1 MGLIK
6 DLLYSKNN
14 QFLDIARV
22 SAAVSVLAFWGC
34 VITMVVNEGKFDPL
48 AVGGGCAAIFTGA
61 GGWIYARQKQ
71 EAVADGP
78 VNA

>member
-1 MGLIK
+1 MRLFK

-34 VITMVVNEGKFDPL
+34 VITMVVKGEFDPI

-71 EAVADGP
+71 EATNGP
-78 VNA
+78 DNSN